1 MFKKNLFIISQV
13 LIIISYFFE
22 ILKDGSGEDANP
34 VMGYQALFINQYYI
48 IGNVLLGFILLAAI
62 LMVFLFVKIIIS
74 NEVTEKQDQ
83 MMTIL
88 SNIQLFSGMIFAT
101 FLGTF
106 LAFGGYIVIALIV
119 ISAYVNYTLNQ

>member
-1 MFKKNLFIISQV
+1 MFRKNLFIISQV
-13 LIIISYFFE
+13 LIIVSYFFE
-22 ILKDGSGEDANP
+22 ILKDGRGEEANP
-34 VMGYQALFINQYYI
+34 VRGYQALFINQYYI